1 MKGHSNK
8 GLNLKQLHKNLGH
21 FFVEWWWHQIQIHQ
35 RPMSW
40 SHRLRATGMPFAEI
54 FQVLNAHLAE
64 HLAKKNW
71 LGVVSAFLMD
81 DHH

>member
-1 MKGHSNK
+1 MAPNSDSSTSY
-8 GLNLKQLHKNLGH
+8 
-21 FFVEWWWHQIQIHQ
+21 V
-35 RPMSW
+35 W

-64 HLAKKNW
+64 HRAKKDW

-81 DHH
+81 DQH